1 MPKTEFN
8 ISHRPCA
15 FQAVTVSWQL
25 DHLLLWPGEKR
36 LILWQAV
43 LFQIFQNA
51 GCARFSH
58 NRSQFI
64 CLFLATLPTN
74 LPPRGTQEMV

>member
-15 FQAVTVSWQL
+15 FQAVTASWQL
-25 DHLLLWPGEKR
+25 DDLLLWPGEKR
-36 LILWQAV
+36 LILWQV
-43 LFQIFQNA
+43 VSFQIFQNA
-51 GCARFSH
+51 WCARFSH

-64 CLFLATLPTN
+64 RLFLATSPTKSLP
-74 LPPRGTQEMV
+74 